1 MARSLSA
8 PPAASPPR
16 TRPHDPFAA
25 RRGAARQA
33 SGGVAAGRGGALV
46 STTRAGLEL
55 LPRGSS
61 WASTAHGLDWARA
74 RELWAGALLGAA
86 DTCLLARLPRDG
98 AHGCPLLARIVRL
111 VGAA

>member
-46 STTRAGLEL
+46 SATRAGLTL
-55 LPRGSS
+55 LPRGS
-61 WASTAHGLDWARA
+61 AFPAHGLDWARA
-74 RELWAGALLGAA
+74 RVLWAGALLGAA
-86 DTCLLARLPRDG
+86 DACLLARLPRDG
-98 AHGCPLLARIVRL
+98 ARGCPLLARIVRL